1 MTMPG
6 TLTVNGARLWD
17 TILASAKI
25 GPGRTP
31 TGLRRLAL
39 TDADR
44 EMRDLFAGWCRE
56 AGCTVTVDRMG
67 NMFAR
72 RPGTDDS
79 LPPVLVGSHLD
90 TQIAGGRYDGILG
103 VLAALE
109 IVRTLQRRRRARAA
123 ADRDRELDQRGGRAL
138 PAADARLG
146 RLRSK

>member
-1 MTMPG
+1 MTTPR

-44 EMRDLFAGWCRE
+44 EMRDLFARWCRE
-56 AGCTVTVDRMG
+56 AGCSVTVDRMG

-72 RPGTDDS
+72 RPGTDES
-79 LPPVLVGSHLD
+79 LPPVLVGSTERIEREL
-90 TQIAGGRYDGILG
+90 GWRPRYSDI
-103 VLAALE
+103 E
-109 IVRTLQRRRRARAA
+109 TIVRTAWAWHRRHPDGYA
-123 ADRDRELDQRGGRAL
+123 
-138 PAADARLG
+138 
-146 RLRSK
+146 S